1 MERCGTRHRL
11 PREKRAGSGPWLLR
25 TGAFEAGKRVRRVEP
40 GDPAS
45 GPEVMA
51 GRNLLGAIE
60 AREVHVDGPGTP
72 ALAVGD
78 LRAAARAE
86 LALPVVR
93 GAVDR
98 RRPRDVREGLD
109 GEGAP
114 GEDRRT
120 RRALAEAA
128 VAIAA
133 RHGLRLR
140 EEAQSAAE
148 ASASMGGERS
158 HGGLI
163 LPPEAPSTRA
173 RPPPGASRGKVRE
186 MLASAARFRC
196 AGGFRAQAGS
206 RGWRCSRSARAPSF
220 RCPHRGGST
229 SSSSLPRPERTSG
242 ASYRLRS

>member
-51 GRNLLGAIE
+51 GRNRLGVIE

-98 RRPRDVREGLD
+98 RGPLDVGKGLD
-109 GEGAP
+109 GKGAP
-114 GEDRRT
+114 GEDRCA

-140 EEAQSAAE
+140 QEAQGAAE
-148 ASASMGGERS
+148 AAARMGGGCS
-158 HGGLI
+158 HAALI

-173 RPPPGASRGKVRE
+173 GSPPGAAMRE
-186 MLASAARFRC
+186 IV
-196 AGGFRAQAGS
+196 GS
-206 RGWRCSRSARAPSF
+206 SM
-220 RCPHRGGST
+220 
-229 SSSSLPRPERTSG
+229 
-242 ASYRLRS
+242 